1 MQTAIVSVQRTEDIG
16 DADGKRAL
24 TFRSIYYIL
33 RNLEVTMH
41 VNTAFACLSC
51 AAVVTSLLSGCMA
64 IQPLVTQPTLDVTEA
79 PFKAS
84 TDLSEAP
91 FRASSELTNGTSQA
105 VTDLTEPTKEFT
117 SSTSPRSWFAGDGTL
132 KAEHKV
138 MAFTVLNYDNLKQD
152 IARGQGEYLASLASL
167 VDVPDEGQAD
177 FFAFAQ
183 SLYPTVYGEGVKPV
197 DSVNR
202 LIFELPKKPQRL
214 AGYSQ

>member
-1 MQTAIVSVQRTEDIG
+1 M
-16 DADGKRAL
+16 RAKAGS
-24 TFRSIYYIL
+24 T
-33 RNLEVTMH
+33 
-41 VNTAFACLSC
+41 CLSC
-51 AAVVTSLLSGCMA
+51 AGILMSLFSGCMA
-64 IQPLVTQPTLDVTEA
+64 MQPLVTQPTLDVTRA

-91 FRASSELTNGTSQA
+91 FRASSELTDGTSQA

-152 IARGQGEYLASLASL
+152 MAQGQGEYLASLATL
-167 VDVPDEGQAD
+167 VHVPREGQPE

-183 SLYPTVYGEGVKPV
+183 RLYPVVYGEGVKPV

-202 LIFELPKKPQRL
+202 LILELPKQP
-214 AGYSQ
+214 

>member
-1 MQTAIVSVQRTEDIG
+1 MPMKTGSASLG
-16 DADGKRAL
+16 
-24 TFRSIYYIL
+24 F
-33 RNLEVTMH
+33 
-41 VNTAFACLSC
+41 
-51 AAVVTSLLSGCMA
+51 AAVLTSLLSGCMA
-64 IQPLVTQPTLDVTEA
+64 IQPLVTQPTIDVTKA

-138 MAFTVLNYDNLKQD
+138 MAFTVLNYDNLKEN
-152 IARGQGEYLASLASL
+152 IARGQGEYLASFASL
-167 VDVPDEGQAD
+167 VDVPEEGHAE
-177 FFAFAQ
+177 FFAVAQ
-183 SLYPTVYGEGVKPV
+183 ALYPAVYGDGIRPV

-202 LIFELPKKPQRL
+202 LIAELPKRR
-214 AGYSQ
+214 